1 MKHWKV
7 TIKEVGN
14 AAPVV
19 SEHCGELTYSEVKA
33 FYGCAEPDVEWYNI
47 ELIE

>member
-14 AAPVV
+14 AIPIV
-19 SEHCGELTYSEVKA
+19 SEHYGELTYSEVKA
-33 FYGCAEPDVEWYNI
+33 FYGCTEPDVEWYNI